1 MKKTLI
7 LTLLIFLASLGVMGK
22 DPKKKK
28 AGCEVSQPTGVVNN
42 HGYVD
47 LGLTVMWATCNVGA
61 TSPEEFGQHYAW
73 GETEPKDDYTWRTYK
88 WGKRE
93 YDMTKYCTY
102 SDYGPVDY
110 KVTLEAEDDVAH
122 VKWGNNWHMPSIAEA
137 EELLDKCKWK
147 WTKLNGVRGY
157 MVTSKINGNSIFLP
171 AAGIRGDVDI
181 SSFGKIGCYW
191 LSAVHDQ
198 KPYNAK
204 TLSLFPNSSHTV
216 SLGRCGGFSIRPV
229 YSKIFSY

>member
-7 LTLLIFLASLGVMGK
+7 LTLLILLASLGVMGK

-47 LGLTVMWATCNVGA
+47 LGLTAMWATCNVGA
-61 TSPEEFGQHYAW
+61 TLPEEFGEHYAW

-93 YDMTKYCTY
+93 YDMTKYCTFME
-102 SDYGPVDY
+102 YGPVDH
-110 KVTLEAEDDVAH
+110 KASLEPEDDVAH
-122 VKWGNNWHMPSIAEA
+122 VKWGDNWHMPTSAEV
-137 EELLDKCKWK
+137 EELIENCKWK

-157 MVTSKINGNSIFLP
+157 LVTSKINGNSIFLP
-171 AAGIRGDVDI
+171 AADIRGDVNI
-181 SSFGKIGCYW
+181 ASFGKMGCYW
-191 LSAVHDQ
+191 LSSIDYLT
-198 KPYNAK
+198 PYNAF
-204 TLSLFPNSSHTV
+204 TLSLSPNFYHTV
-216 SLGRCGGFSIRPV
+216 YLGRCGGFSIRPV
-229 YSKIFSY
+229 CTKNF